1 MGLNFNGMV
10 KNYAFVFTGQ
20 GSQWVGMG
28 KKIYENNENF
38 KRIFDRCEEI
48 LNFPLKKLCF
58 EGPIE
63 VLTKTIYAQPAIL
76 SFSIGIFEII
86 KERIKEKPLCAF
98 GHSLGEFT
106 ALYAAKVLSLE
117 DVLEIVKER
126 GKLMNEAGEKFPGSM
141 AALIGIDKEEV
152 EEIIRKKG
160 FKFCVIA
167 NYNSPSQIVISGK
180 KEEVDEV
187 TKEIKEKKKGKVIP
201 LVVSAAFH
209 SPLMDEPAEI
219 FSKYI
224 INKDFKKPDFPIIQN
239 ATGSAEKEPEIIK
252 RNIMKQLNSPV
263 LFTKCVE
270 KARELGV
277 KNFIEIGPKEILTK
291 LIKETIKEAEVFYI
305 KEEDVF

>member
-1 MGLNFNGMV
+1 MGFSFNGMV

-28 KKIYENNENF
+28 KKVYENNQNF
-38 KRIFDRCEEI
+38 KKIFDKCEEI

-63 VLTKTIYAQPAIL
+63 ALTKTVYAQPAIL
-76 SFSIGIFEII
+76 SFSIGIFEIV
-86 KERIKEKPLCAF
+86 KEKIKEKPLCAF
-98 GHSLGEFT
+98 GHSLGEFI
-106 ALYAAKVLSLE
+106 ALYAAKALSFE

-126 GKLMNEAGEKFPGSM
+126 GRLMNEAGEKFPGSM
-141 AALIGIDKEEV
+141 AAVIGMNKEEV
-152 EEIIRKKG
+152 EEIIKEKG

-180 KEEVDEV
+180 KDEVDETV
-187 TKEIKEKKKGKVIP
+187 KEIKEKKKGKVIP

-209 SPLMDEPAEI
+209 SPLMDEPAKI
-219 FSKYI
+219 FSNYLV
-224 INKDFKKPDFPIIQN
+224 NKDFKKPDFPIIQN
-239 ATGSAEKEPEIIK
+239 ATGSVETDPEIIK
-252 RNIMKQLNSPV
+252 KNVMKQLNSPV

-270 KARELGV
+270 KAWEIGV
-277 KNFIEIGPKEILTK
+277 RNFIEIGPKEILTK

>member
-86 KERIKEKPLCAF
+86 KEKIKEKPLCAF

-201 LVVSAAFH
+201 LAVSAAFH
-209 SPLMDEPAEI
+209 SPLMDEAAEI

-224 INKDFKKPDFPIIQN
+224 INKNFKKPDFPIIQN

-277 KNFIEIGPKEILTK
+277 KKFIEIGPKEILTK